1 MKNIMEMTWKEID
14 EVNKA
19 KGILCIT
26 VAPIEEHGLHLPLG
40 TDIYEGE
47 HWIKLLAEK
56 MESKYGIECYKS
68 IPFYTASASANY
80 PCSVHFSPKTTK
92 LAVYELIKNFA
103 SQGWKNIILIASHG
117 DPIHQVAVSAACD
130 EVNKQFGVC
139 AISPLSA
146 FFSLGR
152 NKVKFEVP
160 EKIAKMESEFHDIH
174 AGFVETSSML
184 YIKEE
189 LVKGIYKELPS
200 TVIDERQ
207 MGDGKKIIEAMGEY
221 GHLGAPK
228 YADKAIGKA
237 LSENVAEYLVNAVMA
252 FIKRKDF
259 EQYEHHFLHDKLLG
273 MTL

>member
-56 MESKYGIECYKS
+56 MESKYEIECYKS

-103 SQGWKNIILIASHG
+103 
-117 DPIHQVAVSAACD
+117 
-130 EVNKQFGVC
+130 
-139 AISPLSA
+139 
-146 FFSLGR
+146 
-152 NKVKFEVP
+152 
-160 EKIAKMESEFHDIH
+160 
-174 AGFVETSSML
+174 
-184 YIKEE
+184 
-189 LVKGIYKELPS
+189 
-200 TVIDERQ
+200 
-207 MGDGKKIIEAMGEY
+207 
-221 GHLGAPK
+221 
-228 YADKAIGKA
+228 
-237 LSENVAEYLVNAVMA
+237 EYLVDAVRA
-252 FIKRKDF
+252 FIERKDF
-259 EQYEHHFLHDKLLG
+259 EQYEHHFLHDRLIG
-273 MTL
+273 MTV

>member
-56 MESKYGIECYKS
+56 MES
-68 IPFYTASASANY
+68 
-80 PCSVHFSPKTTK
+80 
-92 LAVYELIKNFA
+92 
-103 SQGWKNIILIASHG
+103 
-117 DPIHQVAVSAACD
+117 
-130 EVNKQFGVC
+130 
-139 AISPLSA
+139 
-146 FFSLGR
+146 
-152 NKVKFEVP
+152 
-160 EKIAKMESEFHDIH
+160 EFHDIH

-189 LVKGIYKELPS
+189 LVKGIYKELPN
-200 TVIDERQ
+200 TVIYERQ

-228 YADKAIGKA
+228 YADKAIGKE
-237 LSENVAEYLVNAVMA
+237 LNENFAEYLVDAVRA
-252 FIKRKDF
+252 FIERKDF
-259 EQYEHHFLHDKLLG
+259 EQYEHHFLHDRLLG
-273 MTL
+273 MTV